1 MPKLIVSLTTI
12 PSRVPYLQAT
22 IDSIVAQNLKP
33 DTIELNIPKVYSRR
47 DLGEID
53 LSGLPTECDVHV
65 VDTDFGPATKILPTV
80 MRYWGSDARLVY
92 CDDDRCYDPDWL
104 SRLVSKSQDH
114 PNSVIAENCL
124 PSAGQ
129 EMRARW
135 FKKNNRKFTYRLLRA
150 ATLGQWGIG
159 KMSFVDDIVEGFG
172 GVLIRPDFLTGEAY
186 DIPDILWSV
195 DDVWLS
201 GMYQRNGHDVVLTG
215 PKKKSKFTER
225 WIDETLV
232 GDVDPLYLMETQGHG
247 RLAANVACITYM
259 REKYGVFS
267 GDRRVV

>member
-22 IDSIVAQNLKP
+22 IDSIVAQSLQP
-33 DTIELNIPKVYSRR
+33 DAIELNIPKVYSRR

-53 LSGLPTECDVHV
+53 MAGLPTECDVHV

-92 CDDDRCYDPDWL
+92 CDDDRRYDPEWL
-104 SRLVSKSQDH
+104 ARLVAVSERE
-114 PNSVIAENCL
+114 PNAIVAEQCL

-135 FKKNNRKFTYRLLRA
+135 FKKKLLYRTLRA
-150 ATLGQWGIG
+150 LSLGRWGVG
-159 KMSFVDDIVEGFG
+159 RMPFVDDVVEGFG
-172 GVLIRPDFLTGEAY
+172 GVLIRPEFLTKEAF

-195 DDVWLS
+195 DDIWLS
-201 GMYQRNGHDVVLTG
+201 GMYQRNGRKIVGTG
-215 PKKKSKFTER
+215 PKKKAKHTDV
-225 WIDETLV
+225 WIGNTLV

-267 GDRRVV
+267 GDRRLI